1 MEFDPYLAAILLVAT
16 VPTLAISLRSAGG
29 WRAGVVFAA
38 FYPAIVVLVGIVM
51 IAMFLSLAVFGVIEL
66 D

>member
-1 MEFDPYLAAILLVAT
+1 MKIDPYFAAILLVAT
-16 VPTLAISLRSAGG
+16 FPTLAISLRSASG

-38 FYPAIVVLVGIVM
+38 FYPAMVVLVGILM
-51 IAMFLSLAVFGVIEL
+51 IASFLSLAAFGVIDL